1 MGLSTKWDIH
11 SKICRS
17 ARCWIFTGVLI
28 SREKKMKHYVMLIT
42 LFLIVFTTTNAVAAN
57 PNANWR
63 ALVSDAH
70 GRSDT
75 VLSGT
80 VQSVEDQT
88 SVDGGHVY
96 ELLVTDE
103 HKGSTPENVSVRA
116 GGYLYVVPLKKNE
129 DVILFLRKA
138 SKNVPKGKRTDYI
151 LVEADKL
158 RPMAF
163 RISGDKAHAVDG
175 RLKAEFASVKVA
187 DLKQH
192 MVSIKP

>member
-1 MGLSTKWDIH
+1 
-11 SKICRS
+11 
-17 ARCWIFTGVLI
+17 
-28 SREKKMKHYVMLIT
+28 MKHYVMLIT
-42 LFLIVFTTTNAVAAN
+42 LFLIVFTATNAVAAD

-88 SVDGGHVY
+88 AVDGGHVY

-103 HKGSTPENVSVRA
+103 HKGSTPELVSVRA
-116 GGYLYVVPLKKNE
+116 GGFFYVVSLKKNE
-129 DVILFLRKA
+129 DVILFLRKT
-138 SKNVPKGKRTDYI
+138 SENVPKGRRTDYT
-151 LVEADKL
+151 LVEADKM

-163 RISGDKAHAVDG
+163 RISNNNAHAVDG

-187 DLKQH
+187 DLKQYL
-192 MVSIKP
+192 VSIKP

>member
-1 MGLSTKWDIH
+1 
-11 SKICRS
+11 
-17 ARCWIFTGVLI
+17 
-28 SREKKMKHYVMLIT
+28 MLIT
-42 LFLIVFTTTNAVAAN
+42 LLLIVFTATNAVAAD

-63 ALVSDAH
+63 ALVNDAH

-96 ELLVTDE
+96 SLLVTGK
-103 HKGSTPENVSVRA
+103 HKGSPPEHVSVRA
-116 GGYLYVVPLKKNE
+116 GGFLYRVSLEENE
-129 DVILFLRKA
+129 DVILFLRNTSEA
-138 SKNVPKGKRTDYI
+138 VPRSRRTDYT
-151 LVEADKL
+151 LVEVDTL

-163 RISGDKAHAVDG
+163 RISGDNARAVDG
-175 RLKAEFASVKVA
+175 RLQAEFASVKAA

-192 MVSIKP
+192 MASIRP

>member
-1 MGLSTKWDIH
+1 
-11 SKICRS
+11 
-17 ARCWIFTGVLI
+17 
-28 SREKKMKHYVMLIT
+28 MKYYVMLIT
-42 LFLIVFTTTNAVAAN
+42 SFLIVFTATNAVAAN

-88 SVDGGHVY
+88 AVDGGHVY

-103 HKGSTPENVSVRA
+103 FKGSTPEHVSVRA
-116 GGYLYVVPLKKNE
+116 GGFFYVVPLKKNE
-129 DVILFLRKA
+129 DVILFLRKT
-138 SKNVPKGKRTDYI
+138 SENVAKGKRADYV

-163 RISGDKAHAVDG
+163 RISNDNAHAVDG
-175 RLKAEFASVKVA
+175 RLQAEFASVKA
-187 DLKQH
+187 AEIKQH
-192 MVSIKP
+192 LASIKP